1 MVLMV
6 AVMGIHL
13 GQGGGRCRQRAEQGQ
28 REKGD
33 SHRTSW
39 DRLEQLPCSL
49 HQGESQVAGRQPVGL
64 LPRELEKIGAVASR
78 SGLTVKTIRFYCDE
92 GLIQPSSRSEGG
104 YRLFD
109 EGVFAELALI
119 RTLRAMEISL
129 PDVRRILDARRSGIC
144 TCSDLKARIRSKA
157 GEIGE
162 KIVAMQNLQSELFG
176 LLNSWEACGGRTP
189 VAPTPVLVAADR

>member
-1 MVLMV
+1 M
-6 AVMGIHL
+6 
-13 GQGGGRCRQRAEQGQ
+13 
-28 REKGD
+28 D
-33 SHRTSW
+33 
-39 DRLEQLPCSL
+39 
-49 HQGESQVAGRQPVGL
+49 L
-64 LPRELEKIGAVASR
+64 LPEALEKIGAVASR

-129 PDVRRILDARRSGIC
+129 PDVRRILEARRSGIC

-176 LLNSWEACGGRTP
+176 LLNSW
-189 VAPTPVLVAADR
+189 

>member
-1 MVLMV
+1 
-6 AVMGIHL
+6 
-13 GQGGGRCRQRAEQGQ
+13 
-28 REKGD
+28 
-33 SHRTSW
+33 
-39 DRLEQLPCSL
+39 
-49 HQGESQVAGRQPVGL
+49 VGL

-129 PDVRRILDARRSGIC
+129 PDVRQILEARRSGIC

-162 KIVAMQNLQSELFG
+162 KITAMQSLQSELFA
-176 LLNSWEACGGRTP
+176 LLNSWEVCGSRRP
-189 VAPTPVLVAADR
+189 VAPTPVPPLMLIP